1 MPEVIQAAP
10 SSSVGDFEVRQT
22 GNDRSAVKVR
32 PRIVPRTAVSQMQSA
47 DRKAQSDGCKD
58 GASIAATTGV
68 GLAHRVGSFRP
79 IALLRGFGVVPGFR
93 GAFQMEY
100 QTLKNSIATL
110 QKLRD
115 VHYSQLD
122 AGALAELDDV
132 LRQLRNVSESSQ
144 KREHDLGKL
153 LDRALRVTDIVIRAV
168 SNLTDWMK

>member
-1 MPEVIQAAP
+1 
-10 SSSVGDFEVRQT
+10 
-22 GNDRSAVKVR
+22 
-32 PRIVPRTAVSQMQSA
+32 
-47 DRKAQSDGCKD
+47 
-58 GASIAATTGV
+58 
-68 GLAHRVGSFRP
+68 
-79 IALLRGFGVVPGFR
+79 
-93 GAFQMEY
+93 MEY

>member
-1 MPEVIQAAP
+1 MK
-10 SSSVGDFEVRQT
+10 FE
-22 GNDRSAVKVR
+22 
-32 PRIVPRTAVSQMQSA
+32 
-47 DRKAQSDGCKD
+47 
-58 GASIAATTGV
+58 
-68 GLAHRVGSFRP
+68 
-79 IALLRGFGVVPGFR
+79 
-93 GAFQMEY
+93 
-100 QTLKNSIATL
+100 TLKNSIATL

>member
-1 MPEVIQAAP
+1 
-10 SSSVGDFEVRQT
+10 
-22 GNDRSAVKVR
+22 
-32 PRIVPRTAVSQMQSA
+32 
-47 DRKAQSDGCKD
+47 
-58 GASIAATTGV
+58 
-68 GLAHRVGSFRP
+68 
-79 IALLRGFGVVPGFR
+79 
-93 GAFQMEY
+93 MEY

-122 AGALAELDDV
+122 AGALAELDEV

>member
-1 MPEVIQAAP
+1 
-10 SSSVGDFEVRQT
+10 
-22 GNDRSAVKVR
+22 
-32 PRIVPRTAVSQMQSA
+32 
-47 DRKAQSDGCKD
+47 
-58 GASIAATTGV
+58 
-68 GLAHRVGSFRP
+68 
-79 IALLRGFGVVPGFR
+79 
-93 GAFQMEY
+93 MEY

-153 LDRALRVTDIVIRAV
+153 LDRALRITDIVIRAV

>member
-1 MPEVIQAAP
+1 
-10 SSSVGDFEVRQT
+10 
-22 GNDRSAVKVR
+22 
-32 PRIVPRTAVSQMQSA
+32 
-47 DRKAQSDGCKD
+47 
-58 GASIAATTGV
+58 
-68 GLAHRVGSFRP
+68 
-79 IALLRGFGVVPGFR
+79 
-93 GAFQMEY
+93 MEY

-168 SNLTDWMK
+168 SNLTYWMK

>member
-1 MPEVIQAAP
+1 MK
-10 SSSVGDFEVRQT
+10 FE
-22 GNDRSAVKVR
+22 
-32 PRIVPRTAVSQMQSA
+32 
-47 DRKAQSDGCKD
+47 
-58 GASIAATTGV
+58 
-68 GLAHRVGSFRP
+68 
-79 IALLRGFGVVPGFR
+79 
-93 GAFQMEY
+93 
-100 QTLKNSIATL
+100 TLKNSIATL

-115 VHYSQLD
+115 AHYSQLD

>member
-1 MPEVIQAAP
+1 
-10 SSSVGDFEVRQT
+10 
-22 GNDRSAVKVR
+22 
-32 PRIVPRTAVSQMQSA
+32 
-47 DRKAQSDGCKD
+47 
-58 GASIAATTGV
+58 
-68 GLAHRVGSFRP
+68 
-79 IALLRGFGVVPGFR
+79 
-93 GAFQMEY
+93 MEY

-144 KREHDLGKL
+144 KREPDHGKL

>member
-1 MPEVIQAAP
+1 
-10 SSSVGDFEVRQT
+10 
-22 GNDRSAVKVR
+22 
-32 PRIVPRTAVSQMQSA
+32 
-47 DRKAQSDGCKD
+47 
-58 GASIAATTGV
+58 
-68 GLAHRVGSFRP
+68 
-79 IALLRGFGVVPGFR
+79 
-93 GAFQMEY
+93 MEY

-115 VHYSQLD
+115 AHYSQLD

>member
-1 MPEVIQAAP
+1 
-10 SSSVGDFEVRQT
+10 
-22 GNDRSAVKVR
+22 
-32 PRIVPRTAVSQMQSA
+32 
-47 DRKAQSDGCKD
+47 
-58 GASIAATTGV
+58 
-68 GLAHRVGSFRP
+68 
-79 IALLRGFGVVPGFR
+79 
-93 GAFQMEY
+93 MEY
-100 QTLKNSIATL
+100 QTLKNSIAAL